1 MAGKGES
8 GVGSALA
15 SAYGSGN
22 SGYGAGRFLGG
33 QAPNLL
39 GGSTTPL
46 FASTPTP
53 GGSTAPLFAPTPT
66 PTVRPPGPT
75 TLANQPFT
83 TPSLSYGPIYWQQM
97 AAAQAAAQQQAAADA
112 AMANMPGRY
121 QPGGVDYDVSGGGD
135 SDGGW

>member
-22 SGYGAGRFLGG
+22 RGYGAGRFLGG

-39 GGSTTPL
+39 GGSTAPL
-46 FASTPTP
+46 FASTP
-53 GGSTAPLFAPTPT
+53 GGSATPLFASTPT

-75 TLANQPFT
+75 TLASQPFT
-83 TPSLSYGPIYWQQM
+83 TPSLTYGEIYWQQM

-112 AMANMPGRY
+112 AVANTPGRY
-121 QPGGVDYDVSGGGD
+121 QPGGVDYDVSGGGE
-135 SDGGW
+135 

>member
-53 GGSTAPLFAPTPT
+53 TPLFASTPT

-112 AMANMPGRY
+112 AVVNVPARY
-121 QPGGVDYDVSGGGD
+121 EWGGVDMDVSGGGE
-135 SDGGW
+135 